1 MPLKNYLILMI
12 ISTLIC
18 WLSFGFVLFYLDPV
32 ASGMLALL
40 LFYISLG
47 LGLAGTFFLLG
58 FVVRAIFQKNV
69 PLFRHIGVSIRQ
81 AIFFMVLLVG
91 SLVLQSARLLTWWN
105 LLLFILFLIILE
117 FFFLLR
123 NSNYGR

>member
-1 MPLKNYLILMI
+1 
-12 ISTLIC
+12 
-18 WLSFGFVLFYLDPV
+18 
-32 ASGMLALL
+32 MLALL

-47 LGLAGTFFLLG
+47 LGLAGAFFLLG
-58 FVVRAIFQKNV
+58 FAVRAVFQKGV

-91 SLVLQSARLLTWWN
+91 ALVLQSARLLTWWN